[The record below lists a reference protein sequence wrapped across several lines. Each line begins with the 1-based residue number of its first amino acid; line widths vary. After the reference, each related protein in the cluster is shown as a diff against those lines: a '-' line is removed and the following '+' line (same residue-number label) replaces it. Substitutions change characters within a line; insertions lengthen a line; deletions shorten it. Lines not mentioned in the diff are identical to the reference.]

1 MSSGGGGGRRGGG
14 GRGGH
19 GREMP
24 RDQQV
29 SRKVSWLLRHGA
41 DKEGLVLGK
50 GGYVNV
56 RDAVSSFPF
65 FVVFIGSRG

>member
-1 MSSGGGGGRRGGG
+1 MSSAGRRGG
-14 GRGGH
+14 RNPKDL
-19 GREMP
+19 P

-41 DKEGLVLGK
+41 GQEGLTLGK

-56 RDAVSSFPF
+56 GDAVS
-65 FVVFIGSRG
+65 FVYVF